1 MLILDISELKAGHYT
16 LSFTDK
22 LGELTKSFV
31 VE

>member
-1 MLILDISELKAGHYT
+1 VVDISDLAAGHYT